1 MAWVGAG
8 LLIGMIAKKAVVS
21 ESQLRAFI
29 RETLSRVL
37 KEHEIEHMPDG
48 SVWSDEGEIIRGRRG
63 RGRGRGPQPGTDAYL
78 APPKLSFPPL
88 ADIYPPE
95 EVEMPGSVLE
105 PEEEDPDQLSLD
117 FEPKLR

>member
-1 MAWVGAG
+1 MAWVDGG

-37 KEHEIEHMPDG
+37 KELEIEHMPDG
-48 SVWSDEGEIIRGRRG
+48 SVWSDEGEIIRGSEP
-63 RGRGRGPQPGTDAYL
+63 RGPRPGTDAYL
-78 APPKLSFPPL
+78 APPKPSTARRFPPL